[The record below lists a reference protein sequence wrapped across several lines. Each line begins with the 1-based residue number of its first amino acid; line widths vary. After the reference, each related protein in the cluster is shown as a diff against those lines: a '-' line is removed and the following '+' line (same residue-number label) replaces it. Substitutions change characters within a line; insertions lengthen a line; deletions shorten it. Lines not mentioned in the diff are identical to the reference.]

1 MTTFAEMILV
11 FVLLT
16 NLTLLGSARLSTC
29 IRQVASQG
37 MVLGLLP
44 LLVGTEGPGVRLFL
58 VAAVILAMKGFV
70 FPKLLFR
77 SLRSANVVHESTPI
91 VGHTASVVL
100 GIAILIVSFWLTSRF
115 PLPEGQQ
122 PVSNLVLPVAV
133 ATILT
138 GLLLIVSR
146 RLALMQVVGYLV
158 LENGIFIFGVGLAH
172 EEPLLIEMGILLDVF
187 VAVLVMGIAMFHIS
201 RTFDHIDVDQLSR
214 LRD

>member
-1 MTTFAEMILV
+1 MTTLAEIILV

-16 NLTLLGSARLSTC
+16 NFTLLGSGRLSTC
-29 IRQVASQG
+29 IRQVAAQG
-37 MVLGLLP
+37 VVLGLLP
-44 LLVGTEGPGVRLFL
+44 LLVGSEGPSARLFL
-58 VAAVILAMKGFV
+58 VAGVMLAVKGFV

-77 SLRSANVVHESTPI
+77 SLRSANVVRESTPI

-100 GIAILIVSFWLTSRF
+100 GIAILIGSFWLTSRF
-115 PLPEGQQ
+115 PLPVGQQ
-122 PVSNLVLPVAV
+122 TVSNLVLPVAL
-133 ATILT
+133 ATLLS

-146 RLALMQVVGYLV
+146 SLALMHVVGYLV
-158 LENGIFIFGVGLAH
+158 LENGIFVFGVGLAH

-201 RTFDHIDVDQLSR
+201 RTFDHIDAGQLSQ

>member
-1 MTTFAEMILV
+1 MTTLADIILV

-16 NLTLLGSARLSTC
+16 NFALLASGRLSMC
-29 IRQVASQG
+29 IRQAAVQG
-37 MVLGLLP
+37 VVLGLLP
-44 LLVGTEGPGVRLFL
+44 LLVGPEGISARLFL
-58 VAAVILAMKGFV
+58 VAAVILVLKGVV

-77 SLRSANVVHESTPI
+77 SLRTANVVRESTPI

-100 GIAILIVSFWLTSRF
+100 GIAIMIASFWITSRL
-115 PLPEGQQ
+115 PLPEGQL
-122 PVSNLVLPVAV
+122 PVSNLVLPVAL
-133 ATILT
+133 ATLLS

-158 LENGIFIFGVGLAH
+158 LENGIFVFGVGLAH
-172 EEPLLIEMGILLDVF
+172 QEPLLIEMGILLDVF

-201 RTFDHIDVDQLSR
+201 RTFDHIDVDQLSQ